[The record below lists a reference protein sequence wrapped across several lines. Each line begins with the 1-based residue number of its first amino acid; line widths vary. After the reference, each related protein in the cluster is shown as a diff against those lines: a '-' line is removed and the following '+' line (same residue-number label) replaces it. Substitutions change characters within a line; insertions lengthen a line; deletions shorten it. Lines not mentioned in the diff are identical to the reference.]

1 VTGRRPARF
10 VASKR
15 SRPRFA
21 ACSYDRVVRLNF
33 SAPVKPKQRRIAACK
48 WAIPPPL
55 REWQTVSMHR
65 EQKPENRAAVIPA
78 GDRECTGHSNRPDA
92 RALGFVKVAYSV
104 GEACDLLSI
113 GRSSLYAAVKRGELK
128 RVKVGRKTLLLAGD
142 LAAFLMRLD
151 ATVEPTV
158 GRARSVYDA
167 ARPASRK
174 GGTAPP
180 AASSSCGCAS
190 GGALGTAATNPRD

>member
-1 VTGRRPARF
+1 
-10 VASKR
+10 
-15 SRPRFA
+15 
-21 ACSYDRVVRLNF
+21 
-33 SAPVKPKQRRIAACK
+33 
-48 WAIPPPL
+48 
-55 REWQTVSMHR
+55 MHC
-65 EQKPENRAAVIPA
+65 EQKPEKHAGVITA

-151 ATVEPTV
+151 ASVEPTV
-158 GRARSVYDA
+158 GRARVCV
-167 ARPASRK
+167 RR
-174 GGTAPP
+174 G
-180 AASSSCGCAS
+180 
-190 GGALGTAATNPRD
+190 